1 MKRLRYIARTILI
14 LIALTW
20 FTFALLSGAGEG
32 VAGISANAPNALP
45 WLALFVLVGIAW
57 KWEHIGGLLI
67 IAAGLFS
74 IFFFNALREPV
85 VFFAISVPL
94 IILGGLFVA
103 LWRMDNNAIKE

>member
-1 MKRLRYIARTILI
+1 MKRLRYIARGILI

-32 VAGISANAPNALP
+32 AAGISANVPNALP
-45 WLALFVLVGIAW
+45 WLVLFALVGIAW

-74 IFFFNALREPV
+74 IFFFREPL

-94 IILGGLFVA
+94 IFLGGLFVA